1 MLAMKDYSNPSD
13 PLDPS
18 VSNAEPPNNIVP
30 LWKNTPL
37 ETPDDIADHVYEQSF
52 EETQPQELSPQEQSV
67 EPYAAVIVRLL
78 SSEIYES
85 EKIWESLLEYRIP
98 VMDYFARIGLEVII
112 DQREGFA
119 FLKQVELDDTGRT
132 TGLVKRTSLSYE
144 VTLLLVL
151 LREVLEDYE
160 LQDTTS
166 PACFVSHQKIRDEL
180 GLFFRESANKVKL
193 LKQLDRYIR
202 QVMDLGFLKLV
213 NDVPQPEERLYEIR
227 RILKAKI
234 GGDVLEDIRR
244 TLARHVE
251 H

>member
-1 MLAMKDYSNPSD
+1 MNEMLAMKDYPG
-13 PLDPS
+13 
-18 VSNAEPPNNIVP
+18 NAPVNTPNNIVP
-30 LWKNTPL
+30 LWKNPPP
-37 ETPDDIADHVYEQSF
+37 EPEEIPEDISEALYEQSF
-52 EETQPQELSPQEQSV
+52 EESQTKPLTPQEQNV
-67 EPYAAVIVRLL
+67 EPYASVIVRLL

-85 EKIWESLLEYRIP
+85 EKIWESLLEHRLPI
-98 VMDYFARIGLEVII
+98 MDYFARIGLEVII

-119 FLKQVELDDTGRT
+119 FLKQLELDDTGRT
-132 TGLVKRTSLSYE
+132 IGLVKRTSLSYE

-151 LREVLEDYE
+151 LREILEDYE

-180 GLFFRESANKVKL
+180 ELFFQESANKVKL

-202 QVMDLGFLKLV
+202 QVMDMGFLKLIQ
-213 NDVPQPEERLYEIR
+213 DVPQPEERLYEVR

-244 TLARHVE
+244 TLEHHVE
-251 H
+251 S

>member
-1 MLAMKDYSNPSD
+1 MNEMLAMNNYSNRSETSD
-13 PLDPS
+13 A
-18 VSNAEPPNNIVP
+18 NAEPPNNIVP
-30 LWKNTPL
+30 LWKNAPPP
-37 ETPDDIADHVYEQSF
+37 EEIADHVYEQSF
-52 EETQPQELSPQEQSV
+52 EETQAPELSPQEQSV
-67 EPYAAVIVRLL
+67 EPYATVIVRLL
-78 SSEIYES
+78 SSEIYEN
-85 EKIWESLLEYRIP
+85 EKIWESLLEHRIP

-119 FLKQVELDDTGRT
+119 FLKQIELDDTGRT
-132 TGLVKRTSLSYE
+132 VGLVKRTSLSYE

-202 QVMDLGFLKLV
+202 QVMDLGFLKLI
-213 NDVPQPEERLYEIR
+213 NDVPQPEDRLYEIR
-227 RILKAKI
+227 RILKAKV

-244 TLARHVE
+244 TLERHVE

>member
-1 MLAMKDYSNPSD
+1 MNEMLAMNNYSNLSETSD
-13 PLDPS
+13 A
-18 VSNAEPPNNIVP
+18 NTEPPNNIVP
-30 LWKNTPL
+30 LWKNAPPP
-37 ETPDDIADHVYEQSF
+37 EEIAEHVYEQSF
-52 EETQPQELSPQEQSV
+52 EETQAPELSPQEQSV
-67 EPYAAVIVRLL
+67 EPYATVIVRLL
-78 SSEIYES
+78 SSEIYEN
-85 EKIWESLLEYRIP
+85 EKIWESLLEHRIP

-119 FLKQVELDDTGRT
+119 FLKQIELDDTGRT
-132 TGLVKRTSLSYE
+132 VGLVKRTSLSYE

-213 NDVPQPEERLYEIR
+213 NDVPQPEDRLYEIR
-227 RILKAKI
+227 RILKAKV

-244 TLARHVE
+244 TLERHVE

>member
-1 MLAMKDYSNPSD
+1 MNEMLAMKDYSNPSD
-13 PLDPS
+13 SNSEPL
-18 VSNAEPPNNIVP
+18 NNIVP
-30 LWKNTPL
+30 LWKNTQS
-37 ETPDDIADHVYEQSF
+37 EEIAEHVYEQSF
-52 EETQPQELSPQEQSV
+52 EETQQPELSPQEQSV
-67 EPYAAVIVRLL
+67 EPYATVIVRLL
-78 SSEIYES
+78 SSEIYET
-85 EKIWESLLEYRIP
+85 EKIWESLLEHRIP

-119 FLKQVELDDTGRT
+119 FLKQIELDDTGRT
-132 TGLVKRTSLSYE
+132 VGLVKRTSLSYE

-213 NDVPQPEERLYEIR
+213 NDVPQPEDRLYEIR

>member
-1 MLAMKDYSNPSD
+1 M
-13 PLDPS
+13 
-18 VSNAEPPNNIVP
+18 
-30 LWKNTPL
+30 
-37 ETPDDIADHVYEQSF
+37 
-52 EETQPQELSPQEQSV
+52 
-67 EPYAAVIVRLL
+67 
-78 SSEIYES
+78 SES
-85 EKIWESLLEYRIP
+85 
-98 VMDYFARIGLEVII
+98 
-112 DQREGFA
+112 
-119 FLKQVELDDTGRT
+119 
-132 TGLVKRTSLSYE
+132 
-144 VTLLLVL
+144 LVL